1 MMMVVHRHRNL
12 HVRKRPDFED
22 RPEACLYN
30 QNRRSLVPVKR
41 ATAKFKRGHKRLKEA
56 STMPGRPSAKPDQRV
71 TTMKNDEAASVGGL
85 NDEAQI
91 SFFDCDRRKALPPSA
106 LTQL

>member
-1 MMMVVHRHRNL
+1 
-12 HVRKRPDFED
+12 
-22 RPEACLYN
+22 
-30 QNRRSLVPVKR
+30 
-41 ATAKFKRGHKRLKEA
+41 
-56 STMPGRPSAKPDQRV
+56 MPGRPSAKPDQRV

-106 LTQL
+106 LTKL